1 MTNTMTVTTMT
12 TAMKIM
18 EGYMMAK
25 MMKLTKTRT
34 TPLTRH
40 DKATVVIL

>member
-18 EGYMMAK
+18 EGYMMTK

-34 TPLTRH
+34 ML
-40 DKATVVIL
+40 TVVSHET